1 MPIEKDVL
9 TTGEVAKICNVA
21 PRTVSK
27 WFDSG
32 SLRGYR
38 IPGSKD
44 RRIPVSE
51 LIKFM
56 RAHGIPM
63 DGITSG
69 RTRVLIVDDETEI
82 TAVLHKVLTE
92 QTNYEVKVAP
102 SAFEA
107 GMECERFKPH
117 VVLLD
122 IHLGDGATG
131 DARAVAKIVRDND
144 SLQMTRIVAM
154 SAKLTDGQAQGLKAM
169 GFDSFLK
176 KPFQVRQVVEAIE
189 APTNLVPQEKPA
201 QPNGP
206 TRPPNSGAAL
216 SWASIGCFHASGAI
230 RPNHGRPRGGPDRVA
245 APCGLLYLQRSSA
258 VRPRRFACHREPRH
272 VQRPPRRPRSPHP
285 RRRSPD
291 PPAAG
296 GRDP

>member
-51 LIKFM
+51 LMKFM

-63 DGITSG
+63 DGMTSG
-69 RTRVLIVDDETEI
+69 RTRVLIVDDETDI
-82 TAVLHKVLTE
+82 TSVLSKVLAE
-92 QTNYEVKVAP
+92 QTNYDVKVAA

-122 IHLGDGATG
+122 IHLGDGGAG
-131 DARAVAKIVRDND
+131 DARSVAKVVRENDN
-144 SLQMTRIVAM
+144 LQMTRIVAM
-154 SAKLTDGQAQGLKAM
+154 SGKLTDGQAGGLRTL

-189 APTNLVPQEKPA
+189 AATNLV
-201 QPNGP
+201 
-206 TRPPNSGAAL
+206 
-216 SWASIGCFHASGAI
+216 H
-230 RPNHGRPRGGPDRVA
+230 
-245 APCGLLYLQRSSA
+245 
-258 VRPRRFACHREPRH
+258 
-272 VQRPPRRPRSPHP
+272 
-285 RRRSPD
+285 
-291 PPAAG
+291 
-296 GRDP
+296 